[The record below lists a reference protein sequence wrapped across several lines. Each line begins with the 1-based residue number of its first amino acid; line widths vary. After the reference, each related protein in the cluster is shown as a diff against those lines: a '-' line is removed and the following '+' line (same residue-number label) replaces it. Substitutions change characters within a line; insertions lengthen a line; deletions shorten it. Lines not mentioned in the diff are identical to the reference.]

1 MPRSVPQMKP
11 GTSTPA
17 MRSSQLGSKQET
29 SSNIVV
35 SSALLRI
42 INFLSFLFVVWLSI
56 AGKQTYT
63 EKGSDVWIF
72 PCFELVC
79 ECVAEVIK
87 GQIGAISVSL
97 PSSVSC
103 CTSSLWSRI
112 VSYLVFI
119 SYKALPLVQLVATL
133 INSFL
138 F

>member
-1 MPRSVPQMKP
+1 MPRSLPLMKP

-63 EKGSDVWIF
+63 DETTMFEDVS
-72 PCFELVC
+72 CFEPTC
-79 ECVAEVIK
+79 ELP
-87 GQIGAISVSL
+87 VSG
-97 PSSVSC
+97 
-103 CTSSLWSRI
+103 
-112 VSYLVFI
+112 
-119 SYKALPLVQLVATL
+119 
-133 INSFL
+133 
-138 F
+138 